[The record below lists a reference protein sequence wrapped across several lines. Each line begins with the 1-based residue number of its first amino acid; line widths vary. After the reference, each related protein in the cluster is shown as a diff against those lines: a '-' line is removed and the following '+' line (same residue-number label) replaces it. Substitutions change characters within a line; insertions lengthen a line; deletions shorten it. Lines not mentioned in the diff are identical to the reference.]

1 MNKQELI
8 KKYEDTIYAIIA
20 TDEVL
25 GDLQQLDEPQPIK
38 LKDVIARIEKFDLGT
53 KAVWINEILNKLGSD
68 YGILKYK
75 AGYEQGKV
83 EGEWIR
89 QQLKDADKIWQELNK
104 PTIPMFIA
112 DWIVQAKE
120 DGYNI
125 AGAINEAPRGAVD
138 DWLELE
144 NVDIFA
150 EAWINGYTI
159 EKEKRYTVKM
169 KGMDKEFTMLIILWE
184 VQDDSK
190 I

>member
-8 KKYEDTIYAIIA
+8 KKYEDLFEKLYAFPIVTINGVIE
-20 TDEVL
+20 DFK
-25 GDLQQLDEPQPIK
+25 QLDEPQ
-38 LKDVIARIEKFDLGT
+38 
-53 KAVWINEILNKLGSD
+53 
-68 YGILKYK
+68 
-75 AGYEQGKV
+75 KV
-83 EGEWIR
+83 M
-89 QQLKDADKIWQELNK
+89 
-104 PTIPMFIA
+104 IPRFIA

-169 KGMDKEFTMLIILWE
+169 KGMDKEFTMFKLDKIRGSWYLGNDTEYSYTKTTHTRKELEEAGFGE
-184 VQDDSK
+184 VFNSPLFE
-190 I
+190 IEEVEE

>member
-8 KKYEDTIYAIIA
+8 KKYEDLFEKLYAFPIVTINGVIE
-20 TDEVL
+20 DFK
-25 GDLQQLDEPQPIK
+25 QLDEPQ
-38 LKDVIARIEKFDLGT
+38 
-53 KAVWINEILNKLGSD
+53 
-68 YGILKYK
+68 
-75 AGYEQGKV
+75 KV
-83 EGEWIR
+83 M
-89 QQLKDADKIWQELNK
+89 
-104 PTIPMFIA
+104 IPRFIA

-169 KGMDKEFTMLIILWE
+169 KGLDKEFTMFKLDKIRGSWYFGNDTEYSYTKTTHTRKELEEADFGWMFECPGIEIEE
-184 VQDDSK
+184 VEE
-190 I
+190 

>member
-1 MNKQELI
+1 MNKKELI
-8 KKYEDTIYAIIA
+8 KKYEDLFEKLYAFPIVTINGVIE
-20 TDEVL
+20 DFK
-25 GDLQQLDEPQPIK
+25 QLDEPQ
-38 LKDVIARIEKFDLGT
+38 
-53 KAVWINEILNKLGSD
+53 
-68 YGILKYK
+68 
-75 AGYEQGKV
+75 KV
-83 EGEWIR
+83 M
-89 QQLKDADKIWQELNK
+89 
-104 PTIPMFIA
+104 IPRFIA

-169 KGMDKEFTMLIILWE
+169 KGMDKEFTMFKLDKIRGSWYFGNDTEYSYTKTTHTRKELEEAGFWE
-184 VQDDSK
+184 VFNSPLFEVEEVE
-190 I
+190 

>member
-8 KKYEDTIYAIIA
+8 KKYEDLFEKLYVFPIVTINGVIE
-20 TDEVL
+20 DFK
-25 GDLQQLDEPQPIK
+25 QLDEPQ
-38 LKDVIARIEKFDLGT
+38 
-53 KAVWINEILNKLGSD
+53 
-68 YGILKYK
+68 
-75 AGYEQGKV
+75 KV
-83 EGEWIR
+83 M
-89 QQLKDADKIWQELNK
+89 
-104 PTIPMFIA
+104 IPRFIA

-169 KGMDKEFTMLIILWE
+169 KGMDKEFTMFKLDKIRGSWYLGMILNIATRKPLTLAK
-184 VQDDSK
+184 S
-190 I
+190 

>member
-8 KKYEDTIYAIIA
+8 KKYEDLFEKLYALPIVTINGVIE
-20 TDEVL
+20 DFK
-25 GDLQQLDEPQPIK
+25 QLDEPQ
-38 LKDVIARIEKFDLGT
+38 
-53 KAVWINEILNKLGSD
+53 
-68 YGILKYK
+68 
-75 AGYEQGKV
+75 KV
-83 EGEWIR
+83 M
-89 QQLKDADKIWQELNK
+89 
-104 PTIPMFIA
+104 IPRFIA

-169 KGMDKEFTMLIILWE
+169 KGLDKEFTMFKLDKIRGSWYFGNDTEYSYTKTTHTRKELEEAGFDWVFDCPGVLVEE
-184 VQDDSK
+184 VEG
-190 I
+190 